1 MRSHTSFLLRVVF
14 PQVLQV
20 ESAYL
25 RSPHS
30 LARFT
35 GRNFGRIAVDWSS
48 REVTLS
54 AHDEA
59 GVAKITKR
67 LKLDDMGP
75 GSGGECGSTG
85 RGSTGR
91 GSTALKSVSF
101 FQALFPELSN
111 TQCIVMTIVVYLI
124 LLPIIILSVTIRAA
138 FLSRSR
144 ANK

>member
-1 MRSHTSFLLRVVF
+1 
-14 PQVLQV
+14 V

-59 GVAKITKR
+59 GVAKITQR
-67 LKLDDMGP
+67 LKLDEMGP
-75 GSGGECGSTG
+75 GSGGECVSTG
-85 RGSTGR
+85 RGSA
-91 GSTALKSVSF
+91 ALKSVSF
-101 FQALFPELSN
+101 FQALFPKMSN
-111 TQCIVMTIVVYLI
+111 SQCIVMTFVVNLI
-124 LLPIIILSVTIRAA
+124 LLPIIILSVMIRAA
-138 FLSRSR
+138 FLSRWR